1 MLKIR
6 LTRLGSTHNPH
17 YRVVV
22 AEARSRRDGRPVD
35 TIGHYHPAS
44 RNKELVLDIAAYEK
58 WIKQGAQP
66 TDTARSLYRR
76 AKKSASVAAA
86 ADSASGAAAVS

>member
-35 TIGHYHPAS
+35 TIGHYHPTTK
-44 RNKELVLDIAAYEK
+44 NKELVLDVAAYEK
-58 WIKQGAQP
+58 WIKHGAQP
-66 TDTARSLYRR
+66 TDTARALYRR
-76 AKKSASVAAA
+76 AKKRAAA
-86 ADSASGAAAVS
+86 APEAAASTEAAVVS